1 MNRYDLS
8 EIKIYPLSIK
18 DIDQVYSIEVETF
31 PKPWSKTSFV
41 SQLLGRRSN
50 IYLVA
55 KNNNEVIGYT
65 GIVKKNK
72 SGHITTIAVRSD
84 FKRKKIGTLLL
95 ISLIRKAIKRGI
107 KRLFLEVRQSNIIAQ
122 KFYER
127 FNFFT
132 AGKIRRYY
140 SDSGEDALIMVVD
153 DITNYDYKDIILK
166 LERELKT

>member
-1 MNRYDLS
+1 MNRYDLN

-18 DIDQVYSIEVETF
+18 DIDQVYAIEVETF
-31 PKPWSKTSFV
+31 PTPWSRKSFV

-55 KNNNEVIGYT
+55 KKNNEVIGYT

-95 ISLIRKAIKRGI
+95 ISLIRKAMKRGI
-107 KRLFLEVRQSNIIAQ
+107 TKLFLEVRQSNIIAQ
-122 KFYER
+122 KFYEK

-132 AGKIRRYY
+132 TGKIRRYY
-140 SDSGEDALIMVVD
+140 SDSGEDALVMAVD
-153 DITNYDYKDIILK
+153 DITNYEYKDFIKKI
-166 LERELKT
+166 ENELIK

>member
-132 AGKIRRYY
+132 AGKIRGYY
-140 SDSGEDALIMVVD
+140 SDSGEDALVMVVD
-153 DITNYDYKDIILK
+153 DITNHEYKDIILK
-166 LERELKT
+166 LEGELKT

>member
-18 DIDQVYSIEVETF
+18 DIDQVYAIEVETF
-31 PKPWSKTSFV
+31 PTPWSRKSFV

-55 KNNNEVIGYT
+55 KKNNEVIGYT

-72 SGHITTIAVRSD
+72 SGHITTIAVKSD

-107 KRLFLEVRQSNIIAQ
+107 TRLFLEVRQSNIIAQ
-122 KFYER
+122 KFYAK

-132 AGKIRRYY
+132 AGKIRGYY
-140 SDSGEDALIMVVD
+140 SDSGEDALVMVVD
-153 DITNYDYKDIILK
+153 DITNYEYKDTILK